1 MQHHRWSWVFILS
14 SAALLSSQ
22 AAGADDPI
30 WRISPERI
38 NIQVGD
44 DRPLQLLDDAAQEIQ
59 GAEWSVDAPDRAE
72 VTQEN
77 GRAVVHAKAWGTVRV
92 TATRGLEKRFRD
104 IEIWPSDQ
112 PLRPGTS
119 GWGMHPIGRDIRDLA
134 AVPTPDG
141 PNMFSLEQTASGSTY
156 LRGVAANGIQLWAWL
171 LPEKTR
177 NVDLVCGDWLGGAL
191 ISANQPNSYT
201 IYTVGPD
208 GALRWKRTLAG
219 IRKGHAYTLTHLI
232 HLLSKSPDGTLTKL
246 TGLDEVT
253 GDETFDLTI
262 PPSHEKR
269 LNIRKVGAKIT
280 CVSEPAVS
288 LVDTATSRLFVNI
301 DGFAYL
307 AFTQQDWELSADK
320 CTPGSVVDPTRLK
333 QERNQRVLLWQIHP
347 DGTYRSTVVEEST
360 ARGLF
365 SDPLSVGQPTGS
377 IIPDGLGGVL
387 LSVGWSHVLQT
398 TEARRRPDEFVYRL
412 DEQGKVV
419 YQLPLPAYEGPLHDE
434 MVLGEINGFLT
445 RGSLLIAFS
454 IADGKEAWRWDSHTS
469 GIEVFAAL
477 ANGGCMVQT
486 PEALVEVDSPTD
498 MKEIFKGKAVL
509 DWRGQLFRKS
519 N

>member
-1 MQHHRWSWVFILS
+1 MQHHRWNLVLTLG
-14 SAALLSSQ
+14 SAALLSFQ

-30 WRISPERI
+30 WRISPDRI

-44 DRPLQLLDDAAQEIQ
+44 DRPLQLLDDSAQEIQ

-72 VTQEN
+72 LTLEN
-77 GRAVVHAKAWGTVRV
+77 GRAIVHAKAWGTVRV

-104 IEIWPSDQ
+104 IEIWPPDQ
-112 PLRPGTS
+112 APRPGTS
-119 GWGMHPIGRDIRDLA
+119 GWGLRPIGKDIGDLA

-141 PNMFSLEQTASGSTY
+141 PNMFSLEQTPSGNTY
-156 LRGVAANGIQLWAWL
+156 LRGVAENGMQLWAWL
-171 LPEKTR
+171 LPEKTT
-177 NVDLVCGDWLGGAL
+177 NVELVCGDWLGGAL
-191 ISANQPNSYT
+191 ISANQSNSFT
-201 IYTVGPD
+201 VYTVGPD
-208 GALRWKRTLAG
+208 GAVRWKRTLTG
-219 IRKGHAYTLTHLI
+219 IRKGHAYSLTHLI
-232 HLLSKSPDGTLTKL
+232 YLLSKSPDGTLTKL

-253 GDETFDLTI
+253 GDQKFDLTI
-262 PPSHEKR
+262 PQSHERR
-269 LNIRKVGAKIT
+269 LNVRKAGGKIV
-280 CVSEPAVS
+280 CVLEPSVS

-307 AFTQQDWELSADK
+307 AFTQQDWELSAAK
-320 CTPGSVVDPTRLK
+320 CTPGSVADPASLN
-333 QERNQRVLLWQIHP
+333 QERSQRVLLWQVHP

-360 ARGLF
+360 ARGPI
-365 SDPLSVGQPTGS
+365 SDPLNVGQPTGS

-387 LSVGWSHVLQT
+387 LSVGWAHIQT
-398 TEARRRPDEFVYRL
+398 TGARRQPDEFVYRL

-419 YQLPLPAYEGPLHDE
+419 YQFPLPAYEGPLHDE
-434 MVLGEINGFLT
+434 MVLGEINAFVT

-486 PEALVEVDSPTD
+486 PEALVEVDSPTE